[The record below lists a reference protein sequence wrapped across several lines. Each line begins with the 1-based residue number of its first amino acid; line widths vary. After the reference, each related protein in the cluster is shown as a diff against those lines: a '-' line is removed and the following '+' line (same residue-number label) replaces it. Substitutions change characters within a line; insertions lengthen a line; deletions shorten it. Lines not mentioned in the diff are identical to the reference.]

1 MYFSPLHFGQ
11 STVVLYTESI
21 LFDIVELSTV
31 LTMPCGTPVMVSAQ
45 QSQGVSCFNLSSRFG
60 LFIIGVG

>member
-31 LTMPCGTPVMVSAQ
+31 LMMPWG
-45 QSQGVSCFNLSSRFG
+45 
-60 LFIIGVG
+60 